1 MLKFLIHLLKN
12 MNVIAIVTMMT
23 ATADTN
29 INIELNK
36 KGLLSPF
43 FIEVTYER
51 TLYSHT
57 VLQTKMQVL

>member
-1 MLKFLIHLLKN
+1 MKKSNLSLI
-12 MNVIAIVTMMT
+12 VIVTMMT

-43 FIEVTYER
+43 FIEVTNY
-51 TLYSHT
+51 
-57 VLQTKMQVL
+57 